1 MSREKWFYRGRD
13 ARRLGLDRVVMDGRM
28 SALSRQHFY
37 AGWDEEDRMR
47 NPPTAEQVAESHRVA
62 AKLKDFARELAKQE
76 GS

>member
-28 SALSRQHFY
+28 SALSRQQFY

-47 NPPTAEQVAESHRVA
+47 NPPTAAQVAESHRVA
-62 AKLKDFARELAKQE
+62 AKLKDFARTLAGKE
-76 GS
+76 S